1 MKNRIILILIIALGI
16 SLRLLWIEI
25 KAPDPKGLRTEA
37 EVLQVE
43 VEKIQGQRDNLLREH
58 KRLRKYFE

>member
-25 KAPDPKGLRTEA
+25 KAPDPKGLRTKA